1 MNKDMNYPPDN
12 ENNPRFVSPGEVS
25 VNKRGAIDDGLSKKI
40 IFIAIIIGLLIVM
53 GVYAFNQWREAAR
66 AKKTQ
71 TTPMAVSENRG
82 HETAKRIFDALQPA
96 SRAVQPECKDIV
108 LLDKAG
114 KPIMDKDGQPVKI
127 ACDGKVVPEIDFN
140 RPPPFIAAPA
150 MPVSDRYAG
159 DVLADGGNDQ
169 ERKTGMSAANDTEH
183 GKTAVKDEL
192 ESKPSKLSRVTAAK
206 IGDRNYILAKGAHI
220 DCALTTR
227 VISDV
232 SGFASCVL
240 TNNIYSDNGKVLL
253 LERGSDVQGEYAAT
267 MDQGQ
272 RRLAVLWTRIK
283 TPNGVVI
290 NLDSHGADGLGAM
303 GLEGYVD
310 NHWWERLGAAFLL
323 SFVKDA
329 IAYQTAK
336 DSGAAGTLI
345 YQNSVQT
352 SSQMADRI
360 LSKTINIKPTFYKN
374 QGDRASIYV
383 ARDLDFSTVYALRA
397 E

>member
-1 MNKDMNYPPDN
+1 MNSPSDN
-12 ENNPRFVSPGEVS
+12 QNNPRFLSPGAVS
-25 VNKRGAIDDGLSKKI
+25 VNERGTVDDGLSKKMI
-40 IFIAIIIGLLIVM
+40 LIAIMIGLLIVA
-53 GVYAFNQWREAAR
+53 GVYVFNQWRATGHS
-66 AKKTQ
+66 KKEKALITL
-71 TTPMAVSENRG
+71 SENNG
-82 HETAKRIFDALQPA
+82 HEAAKRIFEAIQPI
-96 SRAVQPECKDIV
+96 SRIVQPECKDIV

-114 KPIMDKDGQPVKI
+114 KPILDKEGQPVKI
-127 ACDGKVVPEIDFN
+127 ACDGKVVPELDFN
-140 RPPPFIAAPA
+140 QAPPPVVVAPAAPET
-150 MPVSDRYAG
+150 DRYTG

-169 ERKTGMSAANDTEH
+169 EKKTGIAIANAKEHSKTE
-183 GKTAVKDEL
+183 VKDEV
-192 ESKPSKLSRVTAAK
+192 ESRPSKISRVTATK

-232 SGFASCVL
+232 AGFASCVL

-283 TPNGVVI
+283 TPHGVVI
-290 NLDSHGADGLGAM
+290 NLDSPGADGLGAM

-323 SFVKDA
+323 SFVKDL
-329 IAYQTAK
+329 IAYQTSK
-336 DSGAAGTLI
+336 DSATAGTLI
-345 YQNSVQT
+345 YQNSVQA

-360 LSKTINIKPTFYKN
+360 LSQTINIKPTFYKN